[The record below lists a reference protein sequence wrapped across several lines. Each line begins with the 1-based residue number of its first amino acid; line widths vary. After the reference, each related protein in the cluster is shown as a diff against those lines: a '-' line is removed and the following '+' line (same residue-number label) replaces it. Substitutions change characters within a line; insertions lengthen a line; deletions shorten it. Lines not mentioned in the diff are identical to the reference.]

1 MDNVGHLKTMKDF
14 GQFSKADR
22 KEFAKNWKDMRDA
35 WSEKSK
41 AGSTTD
47 QPAKVKATEVL
58 KTTVAAASQEVSKLT
73 DKQVL
78 SDPKTSLADL
88 GENLGQTVEKVVKAA
103 DAAVDH
109 AKDRV
114 EEVTDKVRNSVSQAL
129 GRVGGLIADTG
140 EIKAGVTEEDAREG
154 SVNAVSYARRAAI
167 AAQSKSVALSLLE
180 DLGNDPFAPLEPLS
194 KGGANVYAKSA
205 NYESFGNER
214 ASVERSI

>member
-88 GENLGQTVEKVVKAA
+88 GENLSQTVEKAVKVA
-103 DAAVDH
+103 DAAIDH

-129 GRVGGLIADTG
+129 GRVGGLIIDTG

-154 SVNAVSYARRAAI
+154 SVNAVSYAPRLPPSPRAWRCRFSKTLATIPLHRWSRCRKAAPMSTPNRPITRALAMNARRW
-167 AAQSKSVALSLLE
+167 SV
-180 DLGNDPFAPLEPLS
+180 P
-194 KGGANVYAKSA
+194 
-205 NYESFGNER
+205 YEF
-214 ASVERSI
+214 